1 MPVYQYRCNDC
12 GKDHDQY
19 NTVENRQKGPKC
31 SCGGDT
37 TKVISAPSMV
47 MPDIQPYKAVAGDQ
61 RWITS
66 RAQHRE
72 FLRQNDLIEV
82 GNEGGPPSDS

>member
-1 MPVYQYRCNDC
+1 MPVYQYRCTSCNAQS
-12 GKDHDQY
+12 DHY
-19 NTVENRQKGPKC
+19 NTVENRHNCPKC
-31 SCGGDT
+31 SCGGET
-37 TKVISAPSMV
+37 IKVISAPSMV

-72 FLRQNDLIEV
+72 FLRENNLVEV
-82 GNEGGPPSDS
+82 GNEGGPPSDD